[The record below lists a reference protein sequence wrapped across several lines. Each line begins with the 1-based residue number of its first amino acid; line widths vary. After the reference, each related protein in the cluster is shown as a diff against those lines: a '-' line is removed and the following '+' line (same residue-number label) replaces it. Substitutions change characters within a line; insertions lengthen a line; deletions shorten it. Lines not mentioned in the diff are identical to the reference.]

1 MAKMFDLKER
11 DEGRE
16 KQKELEEHGER
27 MAIEEYEKKRM
38 RAGFFARPAAL
49 FIKSAQNKM
58 LGAAPGEE
66 EERKDQN
73 VEANHSSGINFGQEV
88 ADEKS

>member
-1 MAKMFDLKER
+1 
-11 DEGRE
+11 
-16 KQKELEEHGER
+16 
-27 MAIEEYEKKRM
+27 M

-49 FIKSAQNKM
+49 FIKRAQNKM
-58 LGAAPGEE
+58 LGAATGEE